1 MTGGGAS
8 PPLATMTPDELA
20 QRIAELARDA
30 SMEMTPGDEALVPAL
45 AAELPP
51 GAVVFVAHT
60 PRATVEDVVRTSLR
74 VQACGLAACP
84 HIVARRIDGPDA
96 LQAACE
102 RLGAAGIGRALVV
115 AGDDGVPAGDY
126 ASTLDLLRT
135 DLLTRHGI
143 TRIGVAGH
151 PEGHRAIGQTVLW
164 RALHDKQVLA
174 RRAGIDLFVV
184 TQFGFDPAA
193 IVGWEQCL
201 PGHGISL
208 PIHVGMAGP
217 ASLSQLIAYAMQCGV
232 GASIRG
238 ALRSMNAMRNVAGLA
253 TSPDQM
259 LARIAQYTRDG
270 KTQIAG
276 VHFYSFGGALATAR
290 WLRAVAA
297 GRFEINSEGDAFTV
311 ES

>member
-1 MTGGGAS
+1 MTLG
-8 PPLATMTPDELA
+8 ELA
-20 QRIAELARDA
+20 QRIVELARDA
-30 SMEMTPGDEALVPAL
+30 SMEMTPGDEALVPEL
-45 AAELPP
+45 AAELSPLT
-51 GAVVFVAHT
+51 VVCVAHP

-74 VQACGLAACP
+74 VQAGGLAACP
-84 HIVARRIDGPDA
+84 HLVARRIEGPHA

-102 RLGAAGIGRALVV
+102 RLGGAGVARALVV
-115 AGDDGVPAGDY
+115 AGDDATPAGPY
-126 ASTLDLLRT
+126 ASSLDVLKT
-135 DLLTRHGI
+135 GLLTRHGI

-201 PGHGISL
+201 PEHGISL
-208 PIHVGMAGP
+208 PVRVGMAGP
-217 ASLSQLIAYAMQCGV
+217 ASLSQLITYAMQCGV

-259 LARIAQYTRDG
+259 LARIAQYTRGG

-290 WLRAVAA
+290 WLRAVVA
-297 GRFEINSEGDAFTV
+297 GRFELGPEGEAFTV
-311 ES
+311 EA